1 MPLNTSGP
9 ISLAGSTAGQS
20 IALELGE
27 SATGTISLNDS
38 AVRDLAGV
46 ASGAIVMPTN
56 FYGASSGPSL
66 SYGTAVDFSTSTAY
80 RPSLAYNKFR
90 DKVLVSYGDS
100 NNNSY
105 PTTRVGTVSGTSISW
120 GTATVIWS
128 GNSSPVYET
137 ASVYMEGASASERT
151 AVFIKEQTS
160 GGRGLRLS
168 LDVNSSGT
176 VSRQNAN
183 VFESGEI
190 TMYNNAAFDDPDN
203 ALSGI
208 VYRDFSNSQYGQ
220 IAMLS
225 ISTNYTPIVFHSSTT
240 EDITAAYDT
249 NSNKVLVCYTDST
262 DGNKAKARVGTIA
275 SGGSVSF
282 GTEVTYSTVSTF
294 NNCAVFDSTNNKVV
308 VLYEAGN
315 DLKAK
320 VGTIS
325 GTSVS
330 FGSEVT
336 VDTNYIT
343 RFSISASFDTTN
355 GVVIAA
361 WEDRQSSPNNGKAA
375 IGTVSGTSI
384 SWSGLSTF
392 EAGNVTSTSCVY
404 DPDTGKTII
413 AYSDA
418 DSSDGTAIVATV
430 VTA

>member
-1 MPLNTSGP
+1 MPLNTSGA
-9 ISLAGSTAGQS
+9 ISLAGSTVGQS
-20 IALELGE
+20 IALELGQ

-46 ASGAIVMPTN
+46 ASGAIVIPTD
-56 FYGASSGPSL
+56 FYGASSGPTL

-80 RPSLAYNKFR
+80 KPSLAYNQFR
-90 DKVLVSYGDS
+90 NKVTVAYGDS
-100 NNNSY
+100 SNNSY
-105 PTTRVGTVSGTSISW
+105 LTAKVGTVSGTSISW
-120 GTATVIWS
+120 GTATVLWS

-137 ASVYMEGASASERT
+137 ASVYMTPGAASERT
-151 AVFIKEQTS
+151 IVFMKEQS
-160 GGRGLRLS
+160 QSGRGLAIAC
-168 LDVNSSGT
+168 DVNT
-176 VSRQNAN
+176 QDEMLRQASA
-183 VFESGEI
+183 VFETGEI
-190 TMYNNAAFDDPDN
+190 TIYSNAAFEDPDN
-203 ALSGI
+203 VFAGI
-208 VYRDFSNSQYGQ
+208 VYRDFNNSQYGQ
-220 IAMLS
+220 IAMVS
-225 ISTNYTPIVFHSSTT
+225 KSASNYTPVVFHSSTT
-240 EDITAAYDT
+240 EDMTAAYDT

-262 DGNKAKARVGTIA
+262 DGSKGKARVGTIS

-330 FGSEVT
+330 FGSEAT
-336 VDTNYIT
+336 IDTNYIT
-343 RFSISASFDTTN
+343 RFSLSASFDTTN

-361 WEDRQSSPNNGKAA
+361 WEDREASPDNGKAA

-413 AYSDA
+413 AYRDI

-430 VTA
+430 VN

>member
-20 IALELGE
+20 IALELGNT
-27 SATGTISLNDS
+27 ATTTTSMND
-38 AVRDLAGV
+38 ADVRDLAGV
-46 ASGAIVMPTN
+46 ASGAITMPTD
-56 FYGASSGPSL
+56 FYGASSGPTL
-66 SYGTAVDFSTSTAY
+66 SYGTAVDFSTSTVY
-80 RPSLAYNKFR
+80 KPSLAYNKLR
-90 DKVLVSYGDS
+90 DKVLVTYGDS

-105 PTTRVGTVSGTSISW
+105 PTTRAGTVSGTSISW

-137 ASVYMEGASASERT
+137 ASVYMEGSSANQRT
-151 AVFIKEQTS
+151 AVFIKEQS
-160 GGRGLRLS
+160 SSGRGLGLS

-176 VSRQNAN
+176 VSRQNSY

-190 TMYNNAAFDDPDN
+190 TMYSNAAFDDPDN
-203 ALSGI
+203 SLAGI
-208 VYRDFSNSQYGQ
+208 VYRDFNNSQYGQ
-220 IAMLS
+220 IAMV
-225 ISTNYTPIVFHSSTT
+225 STSSNYTPVVFHSSTT

-249 NSNKVLVCYTDST
+249 NSNKVLVCYTDSA
-262 DGNKAKARVGTIA
+262 DSSKGKARVGTIS

-282 GTEVTYSTVSTF
+282 GTEVTYSTGSTF

-308 VLYEAGN
+308 VLYETGN

-343 RFSISASFDTTN
+343 RFSLSASFDTTN

-392 EAGNVTSTSCVY
+392 EAGNVANTSCVY

-413 AYSDA
+413 AYRDI

-430 VTA
+430 VT